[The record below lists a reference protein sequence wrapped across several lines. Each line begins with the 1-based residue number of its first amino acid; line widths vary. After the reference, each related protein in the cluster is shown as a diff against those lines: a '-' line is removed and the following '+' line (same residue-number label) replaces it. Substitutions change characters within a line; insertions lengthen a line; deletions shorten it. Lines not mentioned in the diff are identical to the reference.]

1 PEYIFINDVTRVN
14 KTVNDEHDVNTK
26 PSASMTQQLLVRS
39 RRPKPFRVTGADRSV
54 KKGIMA
60 DGLRDLLNKDALLR
74 NRKLI
79 LDLILDWRSETCKC
93 IHTLGMDTEE
103 FFLTLQDNTVLM
115 VLEKGEKWAPAQVEH
130 SSQNNY
136 PQDFIGCL
144 NVKATL
150 YGIYSVSYDVR
161 FYAAKKMLK

>member
-1 PEYIFINDVTRVN
+1 TQAWTLQVTMCV
-14 KTVNDEHDVNTK
+14 TASVSA
-26 PSASMTQQLLVRS
+26 SASMTQQLLVRS

-60 DGLRDLLNKDALLR
+60 DGLRDLLNKVR
-74 NRKLI
+74 R
-79 LDLILDWRSETCKC
+79 
-93 IHTLGMDTEE
+93 TEE
-103 FFLTLQDNTVLM
+103 EIEEWFMTPKPQPRKDVAKITFDLY
-115 VLEKGEKWAPAQVEH
+115 K
-130 SSQNNY
+130 NY